1 MENFIRV
8 SQISLRKHMRWW
20 IKLGLE
26 QNIPF
31 ETIEQNNRLIIMIMT
46 LVYVL
51 LEVELLAE
59 FLLMLVNMQRS
70 FTLRLTMKSL
80 EKK

>member
-31 ETIEQNNRLIIMIMT
+31 ETTEHNITEHNRT
-46 LVYVL
+46 
-51 LEVELLAE
+51 
-59 FLLMLVNMQRS
+59 
-70 FTLRLTMKSL
+70 
-80 EKK
+80 